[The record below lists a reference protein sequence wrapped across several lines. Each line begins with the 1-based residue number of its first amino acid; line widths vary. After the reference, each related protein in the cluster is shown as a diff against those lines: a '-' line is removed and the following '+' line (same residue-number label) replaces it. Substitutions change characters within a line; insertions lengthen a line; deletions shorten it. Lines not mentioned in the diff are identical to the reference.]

1 MSATTVTLRG
11 RKAAEARMVD
21 TGAVTR
27 PGAPVTDPD
36 TGVTTYPNATTIYTG
51 KARIRQAVV
60 MDRPLESGQAQ
71 RYIQHSIL
79 SLPIAAAVLLTDD
92 VFTMT
97 ASALTANLVGRTWHV
112 RGVSGDTNAT
122 AAKYEITEITS

>member
-11 RKAAEARMVD
+11 RKAAEARMLD
-21 TGAVTR
+21 SCAVVR
-27 PGAPVTDPD
+27 PGTPTTDPD
-36 TGVTTYPNATTIYTG
+36 TGVVTPVTTPVYTG

-71 RYIQHSIL
+71 RYVQHSIL

-92 VFTMT
+92 IVTFT

-112 RGVSGDTNAT
+112 RGLSGDTNAT
-122 AAKYEITEITS
+122 AAKYEVTEVTS